1 MGPALFMCLQI
12 ENEYGPVEWEI
23 GAIGKV
29 YTRWAASMAVNLNT
43 GVPWIMC
50 KQDEV
55 PDPIVRASALYEISF
70 SFFCSICFYFSYG

>member
-1 MGPALFMCLQI
+1 MCLQI

-29 YTRWAASMAVNLNT
+29 YTKWAANMAVNLNT

-55 PDPIVRASALYEISF
+55 PDPIVSASALLWVEGNSV
-70 SFFCSICFYFSYG
+70 CSVP